1 MPLLRYTASADNTI
15 VNAFQPNLRVRG
27 TGSNAG
33 EADILEVFSIY
44 GRQTTSSQ
52 ELSRTLIKFPINEI
66 SNNRSTS
73 AIPASGSVSFYLKLY
88 NAPSSKTVPTDFT
101 LVANPMK
108 SDWQE
113 GIGLDLEGYKDLT
126 KGNIGSNWMS
136 ASSTASWNSVSGG
149 GDWLSSSADYRYEQR
164 FQSGLENLEINITP
178 LVECWLAGTI
188 PNYGLG
194 VKLTSSQ
201 EASGSSITVLA
212 SNDQSVQNNP
222 LGATVSN
229 YTKRFFARK
238 TQYFFKRPTIEARW
252 SDVRRDDRSH
262 FYFSSSRAPAVDNLN
277 TLYFYN
283 VIRGRLANIPNIG
296 TGVLLV
302 SLYSGSSPYNT
313 GPSGSALTLYDG
325 KTAMTGGYVSTG
337 IYSCSIGLVSA
348 STSPLYDVWHTGA
361 GGSPTDEYFT
371 GSISPRLFSAGMTL
385 EQPQYVVNLT
395 NLKDKYLS
403 QETVRLNLYVRNK
416 NWNPTIY
423 TVAKEAPEAMP
434 IQSASFRV
442 YRIFDGYNAVDYG
455 TGSDFHTGLSY
466 DVSGNYFD
474 FDMKLLE
481 PGYMYGFRFAFY
493 DEISKSWQEQSETF
507 KFKVEQGL

>member
-164 FQSGLENLEINITP
+164 FQSGLENLE
-178 LVECWLAGTI
+178 
-188 PNYGLG
+188 
-194 VKLTSSQ
+194 K
-201 EASGSSITVLA
+201 
-212 SNDQSVQNNP
+212 
-222 LGATVSN
+222 
-229 YTKRFFARK
+229 
-238 TQYFFKRPTIEARW
+238 
-252 SDVRRDDRSH
+252 
-262 FYFSSSRAPAVDNLN
+262 
-277 TLYFYN
+277 
-283 VIRGRLANIPNIG
+283 
-296 TGVLLV
+296 V
-302 SLYSGSSPYNT
+302 SLFLCT
-313 GPSGSALTLYDG
+313 WLC
-325 KTAMTGGYVSTG
+325 
-337 IYSCSIGLVSA
+337 SC
-348 STSPLYDVWHTGA
+348 
-361 GGSPTDEYFT
+361 
-371 GSISPRLFSAGMTL
+371 
-385 EQPQYVVNLT
+385 
-395 NLKDKYLS
+395 K
-403 QETVRLNLYVRNK
+403 
-416 NWNPTIY
+416 
-423 TVAKEAPEAMP
+423 
-434 IQSASFRV
+434 
-442 YRIFDGYNAVDYG
+442 
-455 TGSDFHTGLSY
+455 
-466 DVSGNYFD
+466 
-474 FDMKLLE
+474 
-481 PGYMYGFRFAFY
+481 
-493 DEISKSWQEQSETF
+493 
-507 KFKVEQGL
+507 